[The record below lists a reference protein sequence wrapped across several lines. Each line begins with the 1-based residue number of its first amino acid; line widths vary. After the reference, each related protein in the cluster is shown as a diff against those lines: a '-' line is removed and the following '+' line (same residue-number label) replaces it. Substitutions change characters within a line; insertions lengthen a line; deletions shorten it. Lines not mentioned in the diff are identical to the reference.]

1 LSLRAAYSLLWMGI
15 RGLDIAAGWNGGCV
29 AALLIKCP
37 VTGKEFSTG
46 IETDRHSLELI
57 PDTVAQS
64 QCPHC
69 GNDHAWSKFD
79 ARLSEDGAVR

>member
-1 LSLRAAYSLLWMGI
+1 MG
-15 RGLDIAAGWNGGCV
+15 V
-29 AALLIKCP
+29 LLIKCL

-46 IETDRHSLELI
+46 IETDEQSIELI

-64 QCPHC
+64 LCPHC

-79 ARLSEDGAVR
+79 ARLSEDGVTG

>member
-1 LSLRAAYSLLWMGI
+1 VGFLRGQHGGGGRIGGI
-15 RGLDIAAGWNGGCV
+15 VGV
-29 AALLIKCP
+29 LLIKCP

-46 IETDRHSLELI
+46 IETDEQSLELI

-64 QCPHC
+64 ACPHC

-79 ARLSEDGAVR
+79 ARLSETGAVS